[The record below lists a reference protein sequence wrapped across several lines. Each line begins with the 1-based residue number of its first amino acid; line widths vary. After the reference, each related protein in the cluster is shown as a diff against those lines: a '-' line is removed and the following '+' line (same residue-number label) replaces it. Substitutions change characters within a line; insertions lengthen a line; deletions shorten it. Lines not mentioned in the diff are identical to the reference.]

1 MTTLKRLFT
10 QDEVDTIV
18 RDTLNQAHKA
28 CVDYHQEHGDR
39 GAIGFAW
46 VRIPIRTNTK
56 LAKFLLNTNSF
67 SKHYRGGLELWMPGR
82 VPAQSMDIAE
92 VGARVAAQVLKERLG
107 IEAYDESRMD

>member
-1 MTTLKRLFT
+1 MTTLKRLYT
-10 QDEVDTIV
+10 QEEVSAVVQDALTKA
-18 RDTLNQAHKA
+18 REA
-28 CVDYHQEHGDR
+28 CVAYHKEHGDR

>member
-10 QDEVDTIV
+10 QDEVDSIV

-28 CVDYHQEHGDR
+28 CVDYHSEHGDR

-56 LAKFLLNTNSF
+56 LAKLLLATNSF
-67 SKHYRGGLELWMPGR
+67 SKHYNGGLELWMPGR
-82 VPAQSMDIAE
+82 IAAQSMDIAE
-92 VGARVAAQVLKERLG
+92 VGARVDAKVLTERLG
-107 IEAYDESRMD
+107 VECYDESRID